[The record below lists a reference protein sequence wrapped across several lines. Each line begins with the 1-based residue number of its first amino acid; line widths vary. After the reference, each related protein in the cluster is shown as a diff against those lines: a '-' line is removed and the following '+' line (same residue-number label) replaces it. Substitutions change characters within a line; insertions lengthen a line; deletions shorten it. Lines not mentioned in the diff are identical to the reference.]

1 LPDPAGDSGVLAMV
15 TSSNPYRVF
24 RFRAE
29 VSEHAVWP
37 DHWLSLSV
45 RDVELILAAR
55 GIVISY
61 ESIRKWSLRF
71 GRLYANKLKWRCPRP
86 RDRWHMDEFFIRIR
100 GKLHYLWRAVDQER
114 SALDMLVQSRRYAG
128 AA

>member
-1 LPDPAGDSGVLAMV
+1 MPRSEREAVCRARAFRLPDPAGDSGVSAMV

-55 GIVISY
+55 GIVINLSY
-61 ESIRKWSLRF
+61 
-71 GRLYANKLKWRCPRP
+71 G
-86 RDRWHMDEFFIRIR
+86 
-100 GKLHYLWRAVDQER
+100 
-114 SALDMLVQSRRYAG
+114 
-128 AA
+128 